1 MVGREGETRG
11 DGDASSSKMADPES
25 PRGIHSIPGTADA
38 TWSSSLEFSPVKSGP
53 MSDLSEMYEVGRAVG
68 KGGYAVVYKGTRR
81 SDGAT
86 VAIKQVDLHEMSERK
101 RLRCLRE
108 VQLLGNLRHPGIV
121 EMHDSF
127 LDETKLCIVFEWA
140 AGGDLKRF
148 LRKNLA
154 KGILLDEQT
163 VWRTFRQIADAVTH
177 MHERR
182 VMHRD
187 IKPANVLVT
196 QDGRC
201 KVADLGLGRQFSE
214 NTIAVDAKVGTP
226 YYVSPE
232 VVKGDPYDWSSD
244 VWSLGCLLYELCTLR
259 SPFEMQGANL
269 HAVFRRITDS
279 SWEPLPGHRFS
290 NPLVS
295 LVREMMDPNPRARPS
310 SNEVSR
316 RCKEAVDAFDAIERR
331 GSTTRGTDGAAEA
344 LSDALILLTAEAVRF
359 RPEFRPRKPALEA
372 LRACVTPAAFLAALP
387 GDTHGAGFS
396 RVIRIGSWLMK
407 LLGRKGLALESELH
421 AIETETET
429 VSETVIDDTNVR
441 REDTE
446 TTEGDDGFIDSAL
459 LDAGGAS
466 GDSRDDGDAA
476 SGGVT
481 VSGKDGKKSRS
492 DPPPPLSALQS
503 EAFTEPTATD
513 ARRHVIAT
521 EFLKECACF
530 GVDVRYMCAHAVVV
544 GRGWAP
550 TECLFRLVHAALKHL
565 DVRPRRAE
573 TRVPEAD
580 PDAVPE
586 EIDGIGDDAWDA
598 GGEGADLGAD
608 SDEDEDD
615 EGRYS
620 DDDFYAAVDGEEA
633 LHASTRAPIEPSVDP
648 HAWRAEATRLGP
660 ALGSI
665 HSHDHS
671 TRLHAVRKASK
682 FLEGAKEVLRV
693 QLHERVVGDVRRD
706 LRDIDARESFML
718 ERLPDH
724 TTRAYVDAREAL
736 DAAAEARGVAEARVD
751 RAAVMLAGLDD
762 AAEETRAEA
771 DDAEGGAGAGVEMCG
786 TMRATMERM
795 DAEMRTMDV
804 RIELA
809 RHRLR
814 HLAKTRAP
822 PRLGWKRAD

>member
-1 MVGREGETRG
+1 M
-11 DGDASSSKMADPES
+11 
-25 PRGIHSIPGTADA
+25 
-38 TWSSSLEFSPVKSGP
+38 
-53 MSDLSEMYEVGRAVG
+53 
-68 KGGYAVVYKGTRR
+68 
-81 SDGAT
+81 
-86 VAIKQVDLHEMSERK
+86 
-101 RLRCLRE
+101 
-108 VQLLGNLRHPGIV
+108 
-121 EMHDSF
+121 
-127 LDETKLCIVFEWA
+127 
-140 AGGDLKRF
+140 
-148 LRKNLA
+148 
-154 KGILLDEQT
+154 
-163 VWRTFRQIADAVTH
+163 
-177 MHERR
+177 
-182 VMHRD
+182 
-187 IKPANVLVT
+187 
-196 QDGRC
+196 
-201 KVADLGLGRQFSE
+201 
-214 NTIAVDAKVGTP
+214 
-226 YYVSPE
+226 
-232 VVKGDPYDWSSD
+232 
-244 VWSLGCLLYELCTLR
+244 
-259 SPFEMQGANL
+259 
-269 HAVFRRITDS
+269 
-279 SWEPLPGHRFS
+279 
-290 NPLVS
+290 
-295 LVREMMDPNPRARPS
+295 
-310 SNEVSR
+310 
-316 RCKEAVDAFDAIERR
+316 
-331 GSTTRGTDGAAEA
+331 
-344 LSDALILLTAEAVRF
+344 
-359 RPEFRPRKPALEA
+359 
-372 LRACVTPAAFLAALP
+372 
-387 GDTHGAGFS
+387 
-396 RVIRIGSWLMK
+396 IRIGSWLMK

-476 SGGVT
+476 SGGDT

-530 GVDVRYMCAHAVVV
+530 GVDVRYMCAHAVVI

-671 TRLHAVRKASK
+671 TRLRAVRRASS
-682 FLEGAKEVLRV
+682 FLEGAKEVLRA

-706 LRDIDARESFML
+706 LRDIDARESRLL

-724 TTRAYVDAREAL
+724 ITRAYVEAREAL

-751 RAAVMLAGLDD
+751 RAAVALAGLDD
-762 AAEETRAEA
+762 AAEETRVFAE
-771 DDAEGGAGAGVEMCG
+771 DAEGGAGAGVEMCG

-795 DAEMRTMDV
+795 DAEMRDDG
-804 RIELA
+804 RSHRA
-809 RHRLR
+809 RAASTEASRQ
-814 HLAKTRAP
+814 ASKASTRP
-822 PRLGWKRAD
+822 ID

>member
-1 MVGREGETRG
+1 MTGREGETLMP
-11 DGDASSSKMADPES
+11 DGSASSSKPRGAGEPVS
-25 PRGIHSIPGTADA
+25 PRSPHGIDRDA
-38 TWSSSLEFSPVKSGP
+38 THSSGSLEFSPVKSGP
-53 MSDLSEMYEVGRAVG
+53 MSELREMYEVGRAVG

-154 KGILLDEQT
+154 RGILLDEQT

-201 KVADLGLGRQFSE
+201 KVADLGLGRQFGE

-344 LSDALILLTAEAVRF
+344 LGDALILLTAEAVRF

-476 SGGVT
+476 SGGDT

-513 ARRHVIAT
+513 ARRHVIAV

-530 GVDVRYMCAHAVVV
+530 GVDVRYMCAHAVVI

-598 GGEGADLGAD
+598 GGEGAD
-608 SDEDEDD
+608 SDDEDD
-615 EGRYS
+615 DDDGRYS

-671 TRLHAVRKASK
+671 TRLRAVRRASS
-682 FLEGAKEVLRV
+682 FLEGAKEALRV
-693 QLHERVVGDVRRD
+693 PVRRVVGDVRRD
-706 LRDIDARESFML
+706 LRDIDARESLML

-724 TTRAYVDAREAL
+724 TTRAYVEAREAL

-751 RAAVMLAGLDD
+751 RAAVRLAGLDD
-762 AAEETRAEA
+762 AAEETRVFAE
-771 DDAEGGAGAGVEMCG
+771 DAEGGAGAGVEMCG

-795 DAEMRTMDV
+795 DAEMREMDV

-814 HLAKTRAP
+814 HLARLPKRP
-822 PRLGWKRAD
+822 PSD